1 MIAVILVNTGT
12 PDSPE
17 VKDVRRYL
25 RQFLGDKRVINQ
37 PWLWRKILVN
47 LIIAP
52 VRGPKS
58 AKLYKTI
65 WTKEGSPLLVNAN
78 KFTNALQKELG
89 NGFRTY
95 TAMRYQNPS
104 MNEVIRKISE
114 SEDLE
119 KIVLVPLYPQFADS
133 TTGTIIVEFERLARK
148 YKIKVP
154 VKIIGQF
161 FENRGFIEA
170 FTQKLMSVRKSDYEH
185 IIFSY
190 HGLPVKQTER
200 MHPGTTC
207 KEANCKYEYN
217 ERNAKCYY
225 AACFATTRL
234 LAEEAGLTENDYT
247 VSFQSRL
254 GMNWIKPYTDNIIKG
269 KAIKGLKNMLILS
282 PAFVAD
288 CLETI
293 HELGK
298 EYHHLFLENGGQ
310 NLQMIESLNDDK
322 IWVSTMAEM
331 VRNEIQSL

>member
-17 VKDVRRYL
+17 VKDVKRYL
-25 RQFLGDKRVINQ
+25 RQFLGDKKVINQ

-58 AKLYKTI
+58 ARLYKSI
-65 WTKEGSPLLVNAN
+65 WTDEGSPLLVNAN

-89 NGFRTY
+89 TGFRTY

-104 MNEVIRKISE
+104 MSEVVRRVIETEGLK
-114 SEDLE
+114 
-119 KIVLVPLYPQFADS
+119 KIVLVPMYPQFADS
-133 TTGTIIVEFERLARK
+133 TTGTIVAEFERLVKR

-154 VKIIGQF
+154 VKICGQF
-161 FENRGFIEA
+161 FQNHGFIKA
-170 FTQKLMSVRKSDYEH
+170 FTYKLLATRKPFHEH

-200 MHPGTTC
+200 MHPGYTC
-207 KEANCKYEYN
+207 NEANCRYEYN

-234 LAEEAGLTENDYT
+234 IAHEIGLTENDYT

-254 GMNWIKPYTDNIIKG
+254 GMNWLKPYTDAIIEE
-269 KAIKGLKNMLILS
+269 KALKGLKNMLIIS

-293 HELGK
+293 HELGV
-298 EYHHLFLENGGQ
+298 EYDHLYREHGGQ
-310 NLQMIESLNDDK
+310 KLQMVESLNDDSS
-322 IWVSTMAEM
+322 WVSTMAEI
-331 VRNEIQSL
+331 VTNEL